1 MWQERWHY
9 KLELCYDFRMN
20 LPRIILHA
28 GPHRIEA
35 LVARTDEQ
43 RGLGLM
49 HRRDL
54 PENEGML
61 FVHDEPV
68 LTCYWMKDTP
78 VALSAAF
85 LDEEGAVVNVAEMQ
99 PQTEDTHCAA
109 APVRYVLEMNRGWFR
124 ERGIE
129 RGCKVSGLPF

>member
-1 MWQERWHY
+1 
-9 KLELCYDFRMN
+9 MN
-20 LPRIILHA
+20 LARIILQA

-43 RGLGLM
+43 RGRGLM
-49 HRRDL
+49 HRQEL
-54 PENEGML
+54 SENEGML

-68 LTCYWMKDTP
+68 RTCFWMKDTP

-85 LDEEGAVVNVAEMQ
+85 LDDDGAVVNIAEMQ
-99 PQTEDTHCAA
+99 PQTENTHCAA

-129 RGCKVSGLPF
+129 AGAKVSGLPF

>member
-1 MWQERWHY
+1 
-9 KLELCYDFRMN
+9 MN
-20 LPRIILHA
+20 LARIILQA
-28 GPHRIEA
+28 GQHRIQA

-43 RGLGLM
+43 RALGLM
-49 HRRDL
+49 HRQHL
-54 PENEGML
+54 PEHEGML

-85 LDEEGAVVNVAEMQ
+85 LDDEGAVVNVAEMQ

-109 APVRYVLEMNRGWFR
+109 APARYVLEMNRGWFR

-129 RGCKVSGLPF
+129 PGAKVSGLPLRTAAEGAG